1 MTTAMA
7 NRLKRLENP
16 SGVGG
21 DDKTGF
27 LAIIG
32 PTEDGVAASY
42 EAVKPRYPNRWVFP
56 MLDERLADVEIVTDP
71 TRAFERFT
79 TWT

>member
-7 NRLKRLENP
+7 NRLKRLETA

-27 LAIIG
+27 LAIAG
-32 PTEDGVAASY
+32 PTEELVVASWQSL
-42 EAVKPRYPNRWVFP
+42 ESRYPNRAILP
-56 MLDERLADVEIVTDP
+56 MPMSRLSAIRRELSNGG
-71 TRAFERFT
+71 
-79 TWT
+79 